1 MKIPSNQLTPRKKP
15 RSNLVGKRI
24 QQSPIFVDLM
34 TLAIGLSVVLFYW
47 SLNPIAFS
55 QLSSPVLNSSS
66 KNPLMIS
73 ISNPTKIIHELVG
86 KYITISANL
95 NYLRSDKTLE
105 NSTKDGIAYISIVDV
120 KDKIPV
126 DLEDWSVEKGLYI
139 PSISAGQS
147 LPLEWNV
154 RLVKAGS
161 YTISVLF
168 NENRNP
174 FSDPI
179 VSSRINLEVLPKLN
193 LNPSNVLLV
202 AFGVPSL
209 LIGFLGA
216 LNYLRG
222 RKTGVYR

>member
-1 MKIPSNQLTPRKKP
+1 MNIPSNELTLWKRLQC
-15 RSNLVGKRI
+15 NLLNKCITR
-24 QQSPIFVDLM
+24 SPISVQLM
-34 TLAIGLSVVLFYW
+34 RFTIGLSVVLFYW
-47 SLNPIAFS
+47 SLNPLAFS
-55 QLSSPVLNSSS
+55 QLSSPDLNSSS
-66 KNPLMIS
+66 KNPLMIN
-73 ISNPTKIIHELVG
+73 ISNPTRIIHELVG
-86 KYITISANL
+86 KYITVNANL
-95 NYLRSDKTLE
+95 NYLKSAKTLD
-105 NSTKDGIAYISIVDV
+105 NSTEDGIAYISIVDV

-139 PSISAGQS
+139 PSISPGQS

-202 AFGVPSL
+202 AFGVPAV
-209 LIGFLGA
+209 LIGFLGT

>member
-1 MKIPSNQLTPRKKP
+1 MNIPSNELT
-15 RSNLVGKRI
+15 LWKRLQCSLLNKCI
-24 QQSPIFVDLM
+24 TRSPISVELM
-34 TLAIGLSVVLFYW
+34 RLTIGLSVVLFYW
-47 SLNPIAFS
+47 SFNPLAFS
-55 QLSSPVLNSSS
+55 QLSSPDLILSS
-66 KNPLMIS
+66 KNPLMIN
-73 ISNPTKIIHELVG
+73 ISNPTRIIHELVG

-95 NYLRSDKTLE
+95 NYLKSAKTLD

-120 KDKIPV
+120 KDRIPV

-139 PSISAGQS
+139 PSISPGQS

-168 NENRNP
+168 NENKNP

-202 AFGVPSL
+202 AFGVPAV
-209 LIGFLGA
+209 LIGFLGT
-216 LNYLRG
+216 LNYFRG

>member
-1 MKIPSNQLTPRKKP
+1 MNIPSTELTLWKKNTC
-15 RSNLVGKRI
+15 NLLNKCITR
-24 QQSPIFVDLM
+24 SPISVELM
-34 TLAIGLSVVLFYW
+34 RFTIGLSVVLFYW
-47 SLNPIAFS
+47 SLNPLAFS
-55 QLSSPVLNSSS
+55 QLSSPDLNSSS
-66 KNPLMIS
+66 KNPLMIN
-73 ISNPTKIIHELVG
+73 ISNPTRIIHELVG
-86 KYITISANL
+86 KYITVNANL
-95 NYLRSDKTLE
+95 NYPKSAKTLD

-139 PSISAGQS
+139 PSISPGQS

-168 NENRNP
+168 NENKNP

-202 AFGVPSL
+202 AFGVPAV
-209 LIGFLGA
+209 LIGFLGT
-216 LNYLRG
+216 LNYFRG

>member
-1 MKIPSNQLTPRKKP
+1 MKIPSNQLTPGKKP
-15 RSNLVGKRI
+15 KSNLVGKRI

-161 YTISVLF
+161 DT
-168 NENRNP
+168 
-174 FSDPI
+174 I

-222 RKTGVYR
+222 RKT